1 MRRYLIKLKDAHD
14 KSGLTTYA
22 VAKKLGLNQN
32 TARKYLTE
40 YVETEMLPIY
50 ISRLAEFYGLNWRSP
65 DVVEVIEEE
74 AGGESPKIKT
84 PLAVP
89 A

>member
-14 KSGLTTYA
+14 KSGLTPYA
-22 VAKKLGLNQN
+22 VAKKLGLNFN
-32 TARKYLTE
+32 TVRKYLTN
-40 YVETEMLPIY
+40 YVEADVLPIH
-50 ISRLAEFYGLNWRSP
+50 ISQIAEFYGLDWRSP

-74 AGGESPKIKT
+74 AGVETPKIKT
-84 PLAVP
+84 PLAMP